1 MQADAALRQ
10 AQEGNVIIEA
20 RNAVRHF
27 VIRTGLMNSRTAGVV
42 RAVDDVSFA
51 IHEGETFALV
61 GESGCGKSTIAN
73 LILKLLDPSSGEI
86 LYRGASLAEMSAQE
100 TRNYRR
106 NVQAVLQDPYGALNP
121 RMRVG
126 HIIGEPLEV
135 HGVPG
140 GEREERVREALRSVG
155 LQPTAQS
162 QFPHEF
168 SGGQRQRIGVARALT
183 LNPDLIV
190 LDEPVSS
197 LDVSI
202 RSQVLNLL
210 KDIQDE
216 RGISYILISHDLASV
231 EHMSHTIGV
240 MYLGKLVEL
249 GDAELTCSQP
259 QHPYTA
265 SLVAAATPPGT
276 TPAWPIPIV
285 GEVPSALETPSGCS
299 FHPRCPYAMAR
310 CREDVPSLAPTDDG
324 RMVACHLYPD
334 EIKNIDKTAPVAV
347 AASDASAS
355 VV

>member
-1 MQADAALRQ
+1 MQHNPAVGDTIV
-10 AQEGNVIIEA
+10 E
-20 RNAVRHF
+20 VRHAVKQF
-27 VIRTGLMNSRTAGVV
+27 VIKTGVLNSRAAGVV
-42 RAVDDVSFA
+42 KAVDDVSFA
-51 IHEGETFALV
+51 IRENQTLALV

-73 LILKLLDPSSGEI
+73 LILKLTDVTSGEI
-86 LYRGASLAEMSAQE
+86 LYRGASLADMPAPEL
-100 TRNYRR
+100 RNYRR

-135 HGVPG
+135 HGFG
-140 GEREERVREALRSVG
+140 KAEREERVTEALQSVG
-155 LQPTAQS
+155 LHPSVQS

-183 LNPDLIV
+183 LHPDLIV

-216 RGISYILISHDLASV
+216 RRISYMLISHDLASV
-231 EHMSHTIGV
+231 EHMSHDIAV

-249 GDAELTCSQP
+249 GDAEQTCGDP
-259 QHPYTA
+259 LHPYTA
-265 SLVAAATPPGT
+265 SLVAAATPPGH
-276 TPAWPIPIV
+276 TPPWRTPIV
-285 GEVPSALETPSGCS
+285 GEVPSALETPAGCS
-299 FHPRCPYAMAR
+299 FHPRCPYAMPV
-310 CREDVPSLAPTDDG
+310 CSRETPPLAAAPDG

-334 EIKNIDKTAPVAV
+334 EIRGIDKQAPVPVV
-347 AASDASAS
+347 AAAAGPAA
-355 VV
+355 

>member
-1 MQADAALRQ
+1 MPDNAA
-10 AQEGNVIIEA
+10 AGGVIVEV
-20 RNAVRHF
+20 RNAVKQF
-27 VIRTGLMNSRTAGVV
+27 PIKTGMLNSRLAGMVK
-42 RAVDDVSFA
+42 AVDDVSFA
-51 IHEGETFALV
+51 IRENRTLALV

-73 LILKLLDPSSGEI
+73 LILKLLDVTSGEI
-86 LYRGASLAEMSAQE
+86 FYRGASLDGMSAQE
-100 TRNYRR
+100 LRHYRR

-135 HGVPG
+135 HGFG
-140 GEREERVREALRSVG
+140 KADREERVAEALQSVG
-155 LQPTAQS
+155 LHPSVQS

-183 LNPDLIV
+183 LHPDLIV

-216 RGISYILISHDLASV
+216 QRISYMLISHDLASV
-231 EHMSHTIGV
+231 EHMSHDIAV

-249 GDAELTCSQP
+249 GDAEQTCGDP
-259 QHPYTA
+259 LHPYTA
-265 SLVAAATPPGT
+265 SLVAAATPPGAAPPWRT
-276 TPAWPIPIV
+276 PIV
-285 GEVPSALETPSGCS
+285 GEIPSALETPSGCA
-299 FHPRCPYAMAR
+299 FHPRCPYAMPV
-310 CREDVPSLAPTDDG
+310 CRQETPALAPAPGG

-334 EIKNIDKTAPVAV
+334 EIRNVDKQAPVPVV
-347 AASDASAS
+347 AAAPAA
-355 VV
+355 